1 MRIQKLSMKGFGP
14 YIEEQELDFTSL
26 GDSGLFL
33 ISGPTGAGKTTI
45 FDAICF
51 ALYGCGASEGRDT
64 KTLMTVGGDISADCL
79 VELTFSLGDMTWRV
93 SRRLRRKKRDNYDVL
108 ETPQHKAELCQLDA
122 EGHEVRTWTQPNKV
136 TEQIKA
142 LLGLEASQFRQV
154 VLLPQGEFQKFLR
167 AKDSDREK
175 ILKILFGMQQY
186 TGIMD
191 EISARSKAA
200 EAEWKDRQ
208 QDELRL
214 YQATGA
220 QARIAE
226 WRQAE
231 EGVETPD
238 TYVDVE
244 RLGRYV
250 DEQRQ
255 ALDALETERAALEVL
270 EKKTSEEL
278 EQGRRMQEKFD
289 QLGEA
294 RKKLQESRQLQ
305 AEHKVLEPALERAQR
320 AAAPEIVD
328 QEKRRTESQ
337 RKVQARRAEL
347 DEIIKAG
354 KSLGQE
360 TQAAKEAADK
370 VKQEEGRRQADNQRL
385 GELQQIGKQVRELPE
400 LEQAIKQ
407 AEDDLEP
414 KQVRESQLRE
424 AEEKAAQKL
433 KQYENR
439 ADELRSRIQRGL
451 EAQTRL
457 EKLRQVQEAVRKQGD
472 AQEKVADLREKHD
485 AAVKTAAAAQQ
496 RYSKEADYYQKID
509 HLAHEASAAL
519 LAAGLQPGEPC
530 PVCGATEHPH
540 LAVMQ
545 DVCEA
550 IDKDALQKQQQQVEK
565 ARTEAEQAQK
575 ALQESEVKL
584 SQAQSKLDIW
594 QDAAKQLGGP
604 VADLAARVQEAENQ
618 VRRGQTAQQEQDQLL
633 QKRKELQQS
642 SEARQQE
649 LKSLQAEIQKLAAG
663 LEGLKGKAE
672 QLRRLLPEGIG
683 DAAALHTLCAEK
695 ARQVEQEAAAAK
707 QVQQHYEELSAALEE
722 QRGKYQDAR
731 TAAKTEQQHACDEAA
746 KFTRAL
752 QEKGFA
758 DEDDYAAALQGKWQQ
773 AAYREQVARQLQ
785 ADAEQVRLQEQI
797 LQEREK
803 GVAGLAAPDLSRL
816 EQTARQ
822 AKADLLKAQEDMGKA
837 NQALAT
843 LSRQQEQIR
852 KLDEEVS
859 GLRARADMI
868 TDLAALANGR
878 IAGTNRLTL
887 SSYVMRAMMD
897 DVMNDANSR
906 LSEMTR
912 GQIQF
917 QYKDDTDGLSL
928 LIFDNVNGEPRPIAS
943 LSGGETFLA
952 SLAMALGLADVV
964 QNYAGGR
971 HLDTIFIDEG
981 FGTLDQET
989 LTVAMRELMKLQRE
1003 GRLVGLISHVEELKR
1018 SIPMQLRVTKDQMH
1032 GSHAGFVQGTAED

>member
-14 YIEEQELDFTSL
+14 YIEEQELDFAAL
-26 GDSGLFL
+26 DDSGLFL

-64 KTLMTVGGDISADCL
+64 KTLMTVGGDITAECK
-79 VELTFSLGDMTWRV
+79 VELTFSLGDTVWRV
-93 SRRLRRKKRDNYDVL
+93 SRRLRRKKRDGYDVL
-108 ETPQHKAELCQLDA
+108 EAPQHKAELCQIDA
-122 EGHEVRTWTQPNKV
+122 EGNEIRTWTQPNKV
-136 TEQIKA
+136 TEQIKS

-167 AKDSDREK
+167 SKDSDREK

-186 TGIMD
+186 TDIMD
-191 EISARSKAA
+191 EISARGKAA
-200 EAEWKDRQ
+200 EAEWQERQ
-208 QDELRL
+208 RDELRL
-214 YQATGA
+214 YEATGA
-220 QARIAE
+220 QARIAQ
-226 WRQAE
+226 WRLEE

-255 ALDALETERAALEVL
+255 ALDRMETERAALEVL

-278 EQGRRMQEKFD
+278 EQGRRIQEKFD
-289 QLGEA
+289 QLAQA
-294 RKKLQESRQLQ
+294 RQKLQESKELQ
-305 AEHKVLEPALERAQR
+305 AQHKVWEPALERAQR
-320 AAAPEIVD
+320 AAAPELVA

-337 RKVQARRAEL
+337 RKAQERQTALEQLVA
-347 DEIIKAG
+347 AG

-360 TQAAKEAADK
+360 TQAAQAEAEKA
-370 VKQEEGRRQADNQRL
+370 KQGEGQRRAETQRL
-385 GELQQIGKQVRELPE
+385 GELQQIEKQVRELPE
-400 LEQAIKQ
+400 LEQAVRQ
-407 AEDDLEP
+407 AEDDRKPRQE
-414 KQVRESQLRE
+414 RESQLRV
-424 AEEKAAQKL
+424 AEEEAVQTL
-433 KQYENR
+433 KQYEVR
-439 ADELRSRIQRGL
+439 ADELRHQVQQGL
-451 EAQTRL
+451 EAQARL
-457 EKLRQVQEAVRKQGD
+457 ETLRKVQEAVRKQAD
-472 AQEKVADLREKHD
+472 AREKVAGLREEHD
-485 AAVKTAAAAQQ
+485 AAAKAATAAQQ
-496 RYSKEADYYQKID
+496 TYEKEAAYYQKID
-509 HLAHEASAAL
+509 NLAHEASAAL

-540 LAVMQ
+540 LAIMQ

-550 IDKDALQKQQQQVEK
+550 IDKAALQKQQQRVEK
-565 ARTEAEQAQK
+565 SKAKAEQAQK
-575 ALQESEVKL
+575 ALQNVQVRL
-584 SQAQSKLDIW
+584 SQARSELDIW
-594 QDAAKQLGGP
+594 QQTTEQYGGAAADIAAQLQDAEAK
-604 VADLAARVQEAENQ
+604 VQA
-618 VRRGQTAQQEQDQLL
+618 GQTAQQEQDRL
-633 QKRKELQQS
+633 QQNRTELQQS
-642 SEARQQE
+642 SEKRQQE
-649 LKSLQAEIQKLAAG
+649 LKALQAEVQELTAKL
-663 LEGLKGKAE
+663 ESQRGKAE
-672 QLRRLLPEGIG
+672 QLRCLLPEGIK
-683 DAAALHTLCAEK
+683 DAAALHTVCEDK

-707 QVQQHYEELSAALEE
+707 QVQQHYEELYAALQK
-722 QRGKYQDAR
+722 QREKYHDAK
-731 TAAKTEQQHACDEAA
+731 AAADTEQQHARDEAA
-746 KFTRAL
+746 KFTLAL

-758 DEDDYAAALQGKWQQ
+758 DESDYAAALQGEWQR
-773 AAYREQVARQLQ
+773 ADYREQIARQLQ
-785 ADAEQVRLQEQI
+785 ADAEQVRLQEQM
-797 LQEREK
+797 LQQSEAA
-803 GVAGLAAPDLSRL
+803 VDGLTAPDLTRL
-816 EQTARQ
+816 ERTARQ
-822 AKADLLKAQEDMGKA
+822 AKADLLKAQENLGKA
-837 NQALAT
+837 DHALST
-843 LSRQQEQIR
+843 LSQQQEQIR
-852 KLDEEVS
+852 QLDEEVS
-859 GLRARADMI
+859 GLRERADMI

-971 HLDTIFIDEG
+971 HLDTMFIDEG

-989 LTVAMRELMKLQRE
+989 LTVAMRELMKLQQE

-1018 SIPMQLRVTKDQMH
+1018 SIPMQLRVTKDQLH
-1032 GSHAGFVQGTAED
+1032 GSHAEFVQGTAED